1 MKKVITLIASLLAA
15 IFAMF
20 AFVIMMGQ
28 MFNMNKSITMGL
40 AIIVGLAVFAGIR
53 EVIRHSWGE

>member
-1 MKKVITLIASLLAA
+1 MKKVITLIASLLSA

-28 MFNMNKSITMGL
+28 MFNLYKSITMGL